1 MKEKNQLSSKA
12 RLLAL
17 LREKQGDSISGGVL
31 AKDIGISRV
40 AVWKNVQTLV
50 DAGYSIETGETG
62 YCLNPNKEKD
72 FLYPWEFGEKENLFY
87 HYKSTGSTMDRA
99 RESALRGA
107 ESGSVF
113 TAEKQSAGRGRNG
126 RTWVSRQGGL
136 FFSILERPR
145 LTIADYTQL
154 SLMMQIAVV
163 RSISAICGKKAF
175 LRWPNDIYIDHRKIA
190 GITTELCGEGDII
203 TWLSGGIGVNVNN
216 PVPSGRAASCSEI
229 TKRTVSR
236 REVLI
241 KILGELAKVKK
252 KFISTA
258 LYSQGNRTLASEW
271 NSLAD
276 CIGAKAAVFEPAAR
290 LVSIG
295 GVLRLETVNKNAD
308 SINKHEKILARGIF
322 QGIDPAGRCII
333 KKEDETLYFNQGS
346 VSLAF
351 LNADKR

>member
-1 MKEKNQLSSKA
+1 MRGKKDTLSSKA
-12 RLLAL
+12 RLLIL
-17 LREKQGDSISGGVL
+17 LREKQGAPTSGSVL
-31 AKDIGISRV
+31 AKDMGISRV
-40 AVWKNVQTLV
+40 AVWKTVQSLLE
-50 DAGYSIETGETG
+50 AGYLIETGEAG
-62 YCLNPNKEKD
+62 YALDPKKEKD
-72 FLYPWEFGEKENLFY
+72 FLYPWEFGEKENMFFY
-87 HYKSTGSTMDRA
+87 FKNTGSTMDRA
-99 RESALRGA
+99 RESAVRGV

-163 RSISAICGKKAF
+163 RSISSICGKKAF
-175 LRWPNDIYIDHRKIA
+175 VRWPNDIYIDHRKIA
-190 GITTELCGEGDII
+190 GITTEVCGEGDLI

-216 PVPSGRAASCSEI
+216 PVPSGRAASCTEI
-229 TKRTVSR
+229 TKRQVSR

-241 KILGELAKVKK
+241 KILDEFDNVKK
-252 KFISTA
+252 TFVSTA
-258 LYSQGNRTLASEW
+258 AYSQGNRPLAAEW

-276 CIGAKAAVFEPAAR
+276 CVGAKAAVFEP
-290 LVSIG
+290 LPVQTG
-295 GVLRLETVNKNAD
+295 GEDDSANKR
-308 SINKHEKILARGIF
+308 EKILARGVF

-333 KKEDETLYFNQGS
+333 KTDDSTLFFNHGS

-351 LNADKR
+351 LSG